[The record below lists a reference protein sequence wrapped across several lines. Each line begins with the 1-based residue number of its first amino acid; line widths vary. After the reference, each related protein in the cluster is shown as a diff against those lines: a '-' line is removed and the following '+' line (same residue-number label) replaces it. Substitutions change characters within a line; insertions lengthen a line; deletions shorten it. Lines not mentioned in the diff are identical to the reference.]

1 MGGTTETP
9 PPVSPLQ
16 VVESVARFSGC
27 FAHPHIVL
35 HLLADELV
43 QARFTYAQIYPHRKK
58 PPEEYWK
65 KNSLALNA
73 EPGAMIQN
81 TTTCFF
87 DGPRDRRGLVGR

>member
-1 MGGTTETP
+1 
-9 PPVSPLQ
+9 
-16 VVESVARFSGC
+16 
-27 FAHPHIVL
+27 VL
-35 HLLADELV
+35 HLPTDELV

-65 KNSLALNA
+65 KNSLARNA

-87 DGPRDRRGLVGR
+87 DGPHDRRGLAGR